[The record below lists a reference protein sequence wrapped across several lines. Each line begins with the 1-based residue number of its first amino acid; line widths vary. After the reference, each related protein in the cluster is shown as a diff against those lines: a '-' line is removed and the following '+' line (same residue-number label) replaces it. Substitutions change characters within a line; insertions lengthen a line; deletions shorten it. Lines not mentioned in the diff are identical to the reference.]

1 MKEKTVFTDA
11 ITLYF
16 TPTYLGGDSSLSAS
30 WVSPFR
36 LTVCSGKTEDSQRI
50 NSENPYFH

>member
-16 TPTYLGGDSSLSAS
+16 TPTYLGSDSLSAS
-30 WVSPFR
+30 WLSPYR
-36 LTVCSGKTEDSQRI
+36 LTVCSGKTEDSQRM
-50 NSENPYFH
+50 NSEHPYFH